1 MLHAPIGGLDLLHW
15 INDGL
20 MTFFFLLV
28 GLEIKREMVEGQLD
42 TWPRRALPLIA
53 ALGGMLV
60 PALIFM
66 AVNFSHPE
74 NWRGWAVPTATDIA
88 FALGVLALVG
98 SRVPASLKVFL
109 TSLAIIDDLGA
120 ILIIATFYAS
130 DLSFA
135 ALAVAAVFAATLYWL
150 NRRGETRL
158 LPYILLGVMLW
169 AAMLFSGIHATL
181 AGVILAMM
189 IPINHASDGKHSLLH
204 SMERALSTWVA
215 FLVLPIF
222 GFANAGVS
230 IASTGHMSLVVA
242 ARARHHRRTVSRQAD
257 RRPRRGISGEAGEA
271 SRALPAGASWRQIY
285 GVAALCG
292 IGFTMS
298 LFIGLLAFADPE
310 KQAVLKLAVLVGSLL
325 SALAGALILLTTAL
339 RQSEA
344 RPLAGSRRHR
354 ASRSRAAESRG
365 AFASARNCAP
375 TPRGRGDGRC
385 GRSAPLGSG
394 RGRRGACEA
403 TRREERLTQGR
414 RRNVLRLAASATAS
428 SMASAAPWAR

>member
-1 MLHAPIGGLDLLHW
+1 MGSAALGLAVANTSLGDAYREALHARVAGLDLLHW

-66 AVNFSHPE
+66 AINFPHPE

-130 DLSFA
+130 DLSFV

-150 NRRGETRL
+150 NRRGETRP
-158 LPYILLGVMLW
+158 LPYVLLGVMLW

-189 IPINHASDGKHSLLH
+189 IPIDHASDGKSSLLH
-204 SMERALSTWVA
+204 SMERALSKWVA
-215 FLVLPIF
+215 YLVLPIF

-230 IASTGHMSLVVA
+230 IGSTGHMSLFSPLGLGIIGGLFLGKQLGVFAAVYLAKQAGVA
-242 ARARHHRRTVSRQAD
+242 
-257 RRPRRGISGEAGEA
+257 
-271 SRALPAGASWRQIY
+271 ALPAGANWRQIY

-298 LFIGLLAFADPE
+298 FFIGLLAFADPE

-325 SALAGALILLTTAL
+325 SALAGALILLTTDSAK
-339 RQSEA
+339 A
-344 RPLAGSRRHR
+344 KR
-354 ASRSRAAESRG
+354 AS
-365 AFASARNCAP
+365 
-375 TPRGRGDGRC
+375 
-385 GRSAPLGSG
+385 
-394 RGRRGACEA
+394 
-403 TRREERLTQGR
+403 
-414 RRNVLRLAASATAS
+414 
-428 SMASAAPWAR
+428 